1 MGKKIFILMIFLSS
15 FLYAQENVLTIN
27 VTKVF
32 IGKIVDNKPVF
43 SGGYDNDDSFNQVF
57 NIEKREGFLTFKNS
71 MKARNS
77 FSYGPIDE
85 IIYETPNKDELS
97 TQFIWQYSNSYDD
110 NKGIAYIDI
119 RMVKN
124 KLTDKNKIFT
134 AVMVMLSDNSITQ
147 YEGYIDS
154 KDFIR
159 IQ

>member
-1 MGKKIFILMIFLSS
+1 MKNKLLILLIFLSG
-15 FLYAQENVLTIN
+15 FTYAQENVLTIN
-27 VTKVF
+27 VTKAF
-32 IGKIVDNKPVF
+32 IGKLVDNKPVF
-43 SGGYDNDDSFNQVF
+43 SGGYENNDSYKQII

-71 MKARNS
+71 MKAQNT
-77 FSYGPIDE
+77 FSYGPINE

-97 TQFIWQYSNSYDD
+97 TQFIWQFSNSYDD

-124 KLTDKNKIFT
+124 KFADKNKIFT
-134 AVMVMLSDNSITQ
+134 AVMVILLDNSITQ